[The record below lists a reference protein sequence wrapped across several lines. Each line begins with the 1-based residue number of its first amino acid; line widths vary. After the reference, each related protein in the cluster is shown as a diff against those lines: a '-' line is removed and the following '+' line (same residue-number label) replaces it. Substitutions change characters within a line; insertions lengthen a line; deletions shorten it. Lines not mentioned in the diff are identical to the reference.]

1 MADSVRFPANIGGS
15 GRTYTSD
22 ANPDTG
28 VFNGGHRIN
37 FFPMLSDTVAAAG
50 YVSQY
55 AQAIDGAKENADR
68 AEDAKGYVEAV
79 ADAYGIKIVEA
90 YRARAT
96 FGLDFILN
104 RYWIDDGTRVETSD
118 LSDMF
123 AVARAA
129 SVLVEGPNGLFR
141 DVPANTIAREWRNGV
156 AVGALNQQSGT
167 NLLLFSADY
176 TQGAFSEGVSVEPN
190 SSESP
195 DGTLTADKII
205 PSVSDE
211 RSYISKNSIDVIEG
225 DVYTQT
231 FFVKY
236 AGFEFLQITGSV
248 SFSSVRANISLI
260 TGTVTDSNLPSDQ
273 KISVRQRGNG
283 FFEIEFTTRATATG
297 GGRILAAIVP
307 GPVSGR
313 LENIT
318 GDGVS
323 GVYMWVSQLEK
334 SRFGSSPIITQ
345 DAPITMPSDALSR
358 TLGREY
364 SQQGGTLIVF
374 LKNIHI
380 SDTTQ
385 CIAVFGNSTTD
396 RIGVYISPEGALF
409 TRIRESDDPYDTPTF
424 VVSEGDSAKIALSFS
439 DGGISHFSVN
449 GASKSNVGTKLPAVS
464 TFSAGASYDGGLPCA
479 ANITTVMYVPIP
491 LTLSEIDEVTA

>member
-297 GGRILAAIVP
+297 GGRKA
-307 GPVSGR
+307 S
-313 LENIT
+313 
-318 GDGVS
+318 
-323 GVYMWVSQLEK
+323 
-334 SRFGSSPIITQ
+334 
-345 DAPITMPSDALSR
+345 
-358 TLGREY
+358 
-364 SQQGGTLIVF
+364 
-374 LKNIHI
+374 
-380 SDTTQ
+380 
-385 CIAVFGNSTTD
+385 
-396 RIGVYISPEGALF
+396 
-409 TRIRESDDPYDTPTF
+409 
-424 VVSEGDSAKIALSFS
+424 
-439 DGGISHFSVN
+439 N
-449 GASKSNVGTKLPAVS
+449 GA
-464 TFSAGASYDGGLPCA
+464 
-479 ANITTVMYVPIP
+479 II
-491 LTLSEIDEVTA
+491 